1 MKSVFLF
8 PFKVLSYI
16 FGQFNWA
23 PPRWLSAING
33 VRKHR
38 PQVFWA
44 VIAGLI
50 LALAGYEYY
59 QSLPKDITVKAVIQA
74 PGVTSNYENARPH
87 NLEIEFVYD
96 FAKLNNNQKRP
107 EGIPSVARI
116 DLVGEE
122 IAEGINLHPAKK
134 GKWRWIDDRN
144 IQFVP
149 ETDWPAGTEF
159 SVKFDKSIF
168 VSEAKLSENS
178 YKFLTPKFNVYF
190 SNIEFYQDP
199 QDISIRRVIS
209 TLSFSHP
216 VDKKSLEENLSM
228 GMRPSG
234 ENVDASLS
242 PYKFSV
248 TYDKNQR
255 EAYIQSE
262 PVSLPDQPN
271 YMKINIEQ
279 GVKTL
284 LGGAASEKTS
294 EDKVL
299 IPDIYSFLKVQSVST
314 QIVRNE
320 KNEPEQLIMFE
331 FTDYIFE
338 KELLSKLSVH
348 LLPKR
353 NQKKRNNYW
362 SSPREVSSE
371 VLQNSD
377 AVSLRLIPNEKQSS
391 KFYSFVIDVPENRY
405 LYMKVAPGLTSVN
418 KFVHAAFYDT
428 VLNTR
433 EYPKEINISGEGS
446 ILTYSGEH
454 KVSMLSR
461 GVPALKYRIGRLLEG
476 QLYHLITQSNG
487 NMKSPS
493 FHNWSF
499 NESNIAEYVHE
510 TVDIEMLHPKKAS
523 YSSLDLSRYL
533 PQNKDRFGLFF
544 IEAKGWDKYNNREIY
559 GINDSRLILVT
570 DLGLIVKNNANNT
583 HDVFVQSIQTGK
595 PVEGAS
601 VELLGKNGIALY
613 TRYTSEK
620 GHVSFPSTRD
630 FKNEQQP
637 SVYIVKT
644 GSDISF
650 IPFNGSSRQI
660 NLSRFDIGGVRSS
673 HFRRDA
679 LNAYA
684 FTDRGI
690 YRPGEEI
697 NVGFVVKNADL
708 SNVQAI
714 PLEVV
719 VRGPRNNE
727 VKVTKL
733 SLPEKGLFD
742 FKYLTNSTSDT
753 GNYKV
758 SLHLV
763 RNGKYRGTEIGSTSF
778 KVEEFQPDT
787 LKISSKLV
795 DVSDKGWSTKE
806 SINAKITL
814 KNLFGTPAQN
824 RKMSGRVVI
833 SPASFNFRE
842 YDKYTF
848 TDPFLNN
855 AQRSMHLNQL
865 LEEKLTDADGL
876 AEFNIDLQKFRQGT
890 YNLKFVA
897 EGFDQAGGRSVIAS
911 NSVLISPLEH
921 LLGYKPDGSLNYIN
935 ANSKRGIEF
944 IAIDTGLKK
953 VSKSGLTIKLLEIQQ
968 VSTLVKQYNGT
979 YKYQTVKKEKQIQTS
994 KIEIPESHY
1003 SYSID
1008 TTLPGD
1014 YALEVYDEQE
1024 RRLSRVAYT
1033 VVGFGNMSGKLDKN
1047 AELQLKL
1054 NKSDYLPGENIE
1066 MNIKAPYSGAGLIS
1080 IETDKVHHFKWFKT
1094 DTASTIQ
1101 TIRVPEELE
1110 GTAYVNV
1117 SFVRDV
1123 GSKEIFTS
1131 PLSYAVEP
1139 FSIDKSNR
1147 QIKVSLSTKEVV
1159 RPGKPMEISYLASKN
1174 SKMLVFAVDEGI
1186 LQVAKYKTPSPL
1198 NHFLKKRSLDVQTM
1212 QILDLILPEFDLL
1225 KELSASG
1232 GGSKA
1237 RKALAKN
1244 LNPFSRKTDK
1254 PAVYWSGVVD
1264 AGPEQQTVIF
1274 NVPDTFSGALKVF
1287 AVAVGNDAMGV
1298 DTASSIVRGPFVI
1311 SPNVLTQTAP
1321 GDEFMVTV
1329 GVANIIDGSGKN
1341 AAIDVDIKTSKHLEL
1356 SGANNIKLKIDEGSE
1371 DKFSFKL
1378 KTKNILG
1385 AADII
1390 ITAKYKNES
1399 ASRSASLSVRPATP
1413 YFTSLITGYEK
1424 TGNVELDVPRSLY
1437 AELSTQRVSASAS
1450 PLVLVDG
1457 LTSYLEN
1464 FPHGCT
1470 EQVVSKVFPLVGLMT
1485 HPAYQPHVSKVQTH
1499 FSHVIDKLRER
1510 QLGDGGFSF
1519 WPGSQQTA
1527 EYPTIYVLHFLIEAS
1542 ELGYPVPSDMINRGK
1557 DYLSYYVGRE
1567 TNTLAEARDRA
1578 NAIYLLTRLNVVTT
1592 NYLVDLHEF
1601 LSNKKIK
1608 GWKEDI
1614 TSAYMAATYRLLQ
1627 KEDEAERLIT
1637 GYKLGD
1643 NNLSVYDDFH
1653 SSLTLDAQYVYLLA
1667 KHFEVRAKNIAGND
1681 ILKLTEKIFKGEYNT
1696 ISSAYSILA
1705 LGAYSKLVLNNE
1717 FNEEILFSALFE
1729 KAKVDQ
1735 LKSSNTPFMSAD
1747 YSVGAQKL
1755 KINAK
1760 KSLFYLNLQSGFN
1773 SLLPEKALREGIEI
1787 HRDFLD
1793 EQGNKVTSFE
1803 QGKELTVRLRV
1814 RGLGSKKLTNIAV
1827 IDLLPGGFEVIRSSV
1842 SRTAYNWRAE
1852 YIDIRED
1859 RIVYYGSFDS
1869 TVRDLIYRVKLTS
1882 AGDFVIPPSYAESM
1896 YDRSIRSVSEAGT
1909 FKVTASKL
1917 SGEK

>member
-1 MKSVFLF
+1 MKSLLLF
-8 PFKVLSYI
+8 PFKLLSYL
-16 FGQFNWA
+16 FGKFNWA
-23 PPRWLSAING
+23 PPVWLSAIND
-33 VRKHR
+33 VRKKK
-38 PQVFWA
+38 PQAFWG
-44 VIAGLI
+44 VLAGLI
-50 LALAGYEYY
+50 IALVGYEYY
-59 QSLPKDITVKAVIQA
+59 QSLPKDITVKAVIQN
-74 PGVTSNYENARPH
+74 PGITQNYENAKPD
-87 NLEIEFVYD
+87 NLYIEFAYD
-96 FAKLNNNQKRP
+96 FSKLNPDQKRP

-122 IAEGINLHPAKK
+122 IIEGISLQPAKK
-134 GKWRWIDDRN
+134 GKWRWTNDRS

-149 ETDWPAGTEF
+149 ETDWPAGTEY
-159 SVKFDKSIF
+159 SIKFDKSIF
-168 VSEAKLSENS
+168 VEEAKLSESS
-178 YKFLTPKFNVYF
+178 YKFSTPEFKVYF

-216 VDKKSLEENLSM
+216 VEKASFEEKLSL

-234 ENVDASLS
+234 ENLVVAPI
-242 PYKFSV
+242 PYKYSV

-262 PVSLPDQPN
+262 PVSLPDKPN
-271 YMKINIEQ
+271 YMKIIISE
-279 GVKTL
+279 GVKTM
-284 LGGAASEKTS
+284 LGGAATEETS
-294 EDKVL
+294 EDKIL
-299 IPDIYSFLKVQSVST
+299 IPDIYSFLKINNAST

-320 KNEPEQLIMFE
+320 KNEPEQLIMLE
-331 FTDYIFE
+331 FTDYINE
-338 KELLSKLSVH
+338 KELLNKLSVH

-353 NQKKRNNYW
+353 NIKKRSNYW
-362 SSPREVSSE
+362 QSPREVTSE
-371 VLQNSD
+371 VLHNSD
-377 AVSLRLIPNEKQSS
+377 TVNFRLIPNEKENS

-405 LYMKVAPGLTSVN
+405 LYMKVAPGLSSVN
-418 KFVHAAFYDT
+418 KFVHASFYDK
-428 VLNTR
+428 VLSSGV
-433 EYPKEINISGEGS
+433 YPKEINISGEGS

-454 KVSMLSR
+454 KLSMLSR

-499 NESNIAEYVHE
+499 NEHNIAEYVHE
-510 TVDIEMLHPKKAS
+510 TVDINMQHPKTAS

-544 IEAKGWDKYNNREIY
+544 IEAKGWDKANDRQIY
-559 GINDSRLILVT
+559 GVKDSRLILVT

-583 HDVFVQSIQTGK
+583 HDVFVQSIQTGE

-613 TRYTSEK
+613 SRYTSAE
-620 GHVSFPSTRD
+620 GHVSFPSTRG

-690 YRPGEEI
+690 YRPGEEV
-697 NVGFVVKNADL
+697 NTGFVVKNADL
-708 SNVQAI
+708 SNVQSI

-719 VRGPRNNE
+719 VRGPRHNE
-727 VKVTKL
+727 VKVKKFK
-733 SLPEKGLFD
+733 LPEKGLFD
-742 FKYLTNSTSDT
+742 FKYQTNSSSDT
-753 GNYKV
+753 GRYKV
-758 SLHLV
+758 SLHLI
-763 RNGKYRGTEIGSTSF
+763 RNGKYRGAEIGSTSF

-787 LKISSKLV
+787 MKISSKLI
-795 DVSDKGWSTKE
+795 DVKDKGWDTKS
-806 SINAKITL
+806 SISARTEL
-814 KNLFGTPAQN
+814 KNLFGIPAQN
-824 RKMSGRVVI
+824 RKMTGRVII
-833 SPASFNFRE
+833 SPANFNFKE
-842 YDKYTF
+842 YDTYTF
-848 TDPFLNN
+848 TDPFFDSTKRPL
-855 AQRSMHLNQL
+855 HLNQL

-876 AEFNIDLQKFRQGT
+876 AEFDIDLNKFREGT
-890 YNLKFVA
+890 YKLKFVA
-897 EGFDQAGGRSVIAS
+897 EGFDQAGGRSVVAS
-911 NSVLISPLEH
+911 NSALISPLEH
-921 LLGYKPDGSLNYIN
+921 LLGYKADGDLNYIN
-935 ANSKRGIEF
+935 ANSKRSVEF

-953 VSKSGLTIKLLEIQQ
+953 IKKSNLQFKLLEIQQ

-979 YKYQTVKKEKQIQTS
+979 YKYQTVKKEKEVSVT
-994 KIEIPESHY
+994 KFDIPESSY
-1003 SYSID
+1003 KYSID
-1008 TTLPGD
+1008 TMLPGD
-1014 YALEVYDEQE
+1014 YAIEVYDGKE
-1024 RRLSRVAYT
+1024 RRLSRLEYS
-1033 VVGFGNMSGKLDKN
+1033 VVGFGNLSGKLDKN

-1094 DTASTIQ
+1094 DTESTLQ
-1101 TIRVPEELE
+1101 TIRVPYDLE

-1147 QIKVSLSTKEVV
+1147 QIKVDLSTKDIV
-1159 RPGKPMEISYLASKN
+1159 RPGKPMEISYQASKE
-1174 SKMLVFAVDEGI
+1174 SKMIVFAVDEGI
-1186 LQVAKYKTPSPL
+1186 LQVAKYKTPAPL
-1198 NHFLKKRSLDVQTM
+1198 DHFLKKRSLDVQTM

-1237 RKALAKN
+1237 RRALAKN

-1254 PAVYWSGVVD
+1254 PAVYWSGIVD
-1264 AGPEQQTVIF
+1264 AGPEQKKVIF
-1274 NVPDTFSGALKVF
+1274 NVPDTFAGSLKVF
-1287 AVAVGNDAMGV
+1287 AVAVGKESMGV
-1298 DTASSIVRGPFVI
+1298 DTSSSIVRGPFVI
-1311 SPNVLTQTAP
+1311 SPNVLTQAAP

-1341 AAIDVDIKTSKHLEL
+1341 AAIDIRIETSKHLQL
-1356 SGANNIKLKIDEGSE
+1356 IGKDTAKLKIDEGSE
-1371 DKFSFKL
+1371 GKFSFRL
-1378 KTKNILG
+1378 KAKEVLG
-1385 AADII
+1385 AADIK
-1390 ITAKYKNES
+1390 ITAKHKKET
-1399 ASRSASLSVRPATP
+1399 ASRSTSLSVRPAMP
-1413 YFTSLITGYEK
+1413 YFTTMTTGYEK
-1424 TGNVELDVPRSLY
+1424 TGNVELNVPRSLY
-1437 AELSTQRVSASAS
+1437 SELSNQAVSASAS

-1457 LTSYLEN
+1457 LTSYLKH

-1485 HPAYQPHVSKVQTH
+1485 HPAYQSHVSKVQEH

-1510 QLGDGGFSF
+1510 QLGDGGFAF
-1519 WPGSQQTA
+1519 WPGVQQTA
-1527 EYPTIYVLHFLIEAS
+1527 EYPTIYVMHFLIEAS
-1542 ELGYPVPSDMINRGK
+1542 ELGYPVPTDMLNRGK
-1557 DYLSYYVGRE
+1557 DYLSDYVGRSVSS
-1567 TNTLAEARDRA
+1567 LSEARDRA

-1601 LSNKKIK
+1601 LRNQKIK

-1614 TSAYMAATYRLLQ
+1614 TSAYIAATYKLLQ
-1627 KEDEAERLIT
+1627 KEDEADRLIS
-1637 GYKLGD
+1637 GYKLGGS
-1643 NNLSVYDDFH
+1643 NQPIYDDFH
-1653 SSLTLDAQYVYLLA
+1653 SNLTLDAQYIYILA
-1667 KHFEVRAKNIAGND
+1667 KHFESRAKNISGEQL
-1681 ILKLTEKIFKGEYNT
+1681 LKLTDKIFKGEYNT

-1705 LGAYSKLVLNNE
+1705 LGSYSKLVLNNE
-1717 FNEEILFSALFE
+1717 FNEDILFSVIT
-1729 KAKVDQ
+1729 KD
-1735 LKSSNTPFMSAD
+1735 
-1747 YSVGAQKL
+1747 AQKTLL
-1755 KINAK
+1755 KAEK
-1760 KSLFYLNLQSGFN
+1760 KPFLSASYPVKTDKLEVTSKKPLFYLNLQSGFDAK
-1773 SLLPEKALREGIEI
+1773 LPENAVRDGIEI

-1793 EQGNKVTSFE
+1793 EEGNKLTSFE
-1803 QGKELTVRLRV
+1803 QGKEITVRLRV
-1814 RGLGSKKLTNIAV
+1814 RGLSNKRLTNIAV

-1859 RIVYYGSFDS
+1859 RVVYYGSFDS
-1869 TVRDLIYRVKLTS
+1869 TVRDLTYKVKLTS

-1909 FKVTASKL
+1909 FKVTASITNSK
-1917 SGEK
+1917 K